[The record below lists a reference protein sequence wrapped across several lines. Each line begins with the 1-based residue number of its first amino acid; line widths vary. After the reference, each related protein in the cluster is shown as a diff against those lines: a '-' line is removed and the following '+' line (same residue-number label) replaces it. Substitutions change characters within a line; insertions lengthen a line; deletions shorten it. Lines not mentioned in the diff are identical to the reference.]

1 MKINNWI
8 KSEYV
13 MFIGIALLSFV
24 WRVCPS
30 EKKSEG
36 KPPGFGF
43 PVHILPFPTNKQNHR
58 FSQWF

>member
-43 PVHILPFPTNKQNHR
+43 PVHILP
-58 FSQWF
+58 

>member
-1 MKINNWI
+1 MNIIDWI

-30 EKKSEG
+30 DKWRVG
-36 KPPGFGF
+36 R
-43 PVHILPFPTNKQNHR
+43 LYAL
-58 FSQWF
+58 